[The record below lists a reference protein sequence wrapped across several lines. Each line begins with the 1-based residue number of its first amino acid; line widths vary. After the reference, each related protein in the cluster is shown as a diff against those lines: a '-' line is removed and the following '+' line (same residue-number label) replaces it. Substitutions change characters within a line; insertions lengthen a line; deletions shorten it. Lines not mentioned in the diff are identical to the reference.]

1 MKTTNLK
8 RIKESFS
15 LTERIIFSVFFAVF
29 VISGICI
36 LNSINNKFLVEIPI
50 RGGKITEG
58 VVGTPRLINPLTALS
73 ETDRNMIQLI
83 YSGLMKSNSD
93 GLQTDLADRYDVSE
107 DGLSYHFYIKEDAI
121 FHDGEP
127 VTADDVIFTVLAAQ
141 NPELKSPKR
150 SNWEGISVEKINDK
164 EIIFRLNQ
172 PYSPFLQNMTL
183 GIVPKHVWSDIN
195 INEFTLSKFNLE
207 PIGSG
212 PYKISKIK
220 KDSIGIPTS
229 YILESNKKYALG
241 RPFVDELVFNY
252 YRNQRDLMEAYNN
265 SELDSVYGINPKE
278 ARALQIDGHR
288 VETYTLPRIFAIFF
302 NQNEN
307 ALLAEKS
314 VREALKLATPKIE
327 IVDEVL
333 SGFGTV
339 IDSTI
344 PQHIFN
350 LSPVPKKDIS
360 LAQSKLE
367 ENGWTKNEEGFFVN
381 SDGIILEIDISTSN
395 VDELSA
401 VAEITANSWTQLG
414 VKTNIKNFDSSDLNP
429 SVIRP
434 RKFEALLF
442 GIVISKDV
450 DLYAFWHSSQRDDPG
465 LNITNYTNVSTDKT
479 LEAIRDDE
487 SNDEIL
493 NSFNMEITAD
503 IPAIFLYS
511 PDFIYVLPDKLKGL
525 EISNLI
531 SSEDRFMNVHEWYI
545 KTDKVWEVFIN

>member
-1 MKTTNLK
+1 MK
-8 RIKESFS
+8 
-15 LTERIIFSVFFAVF
+15 
-29 VISGICI
+29 
-36 LNSINNKFLVEIPI
+36 LN
-50 RGGKITEG
+50 
-58 VVGTPRLINPLTALS
+58 A
-73 ETDRNMIQLI
+73 
-83 YSGLMKSNSD
+83 D
-93 GLQTDLADRYDVSE
+93 GLQTDLADKYEVSE
-107 DGLSYHFYIKEDAI
+107 DGLSYHFYIKEEAV

-127 VTADDVIFTVLAAQ
+127 VTSDDVIFTVLAAQ

-164 EIIFRLNQ
+164 EVIFRLNQ
-172 PYSPFLQNMTL
+172 PYTPFLQNMTL
-183 GIVPKHVWSDIN
+183 GIVPRHIWNNID

-212 PYKISKIK
+212 PYKISKIR

-229 YILESNKKYALG
+229 YTLESNKEYALG
-241 RPFVDELVFNY
+241 RPFIDELIFRY
-252 YRNQRDLMEAYNN
+252 FRNQDDLMESYND
-265 SELDSVYGINPKE
+265 SELDSVYGINPKV
-278 ARALQIDGHR
+278 ARVLQIDGHR
-288 VETYTLPRIFAIFF
+288 VETYTLPRIFGIFF

-307 ALLAEKS
+307 ALLSEKP

-327 IVDEVL
+327 IVDQVL

-344 PQHIFN
+344 PQHILN
-350 LSPVPKKDIS
+350 LTPSPATDIT
-360 LAQSKLE
+360 LAQSILA
-367 ENGWTKNEEGFFVN
+367 ENGWVKNDEGFLIDSN
-381 SDGIILEIDISTSN
+381 GIILEIDISTSN
-395 VDELSA
+395 VDELSD
-401 VAEITANSWTQLG
+401 VAEITANSWGQLG
-414 VKTNIKNFDSSDLNP
+414 VKTNIKNFDTSDLNP

-465 LNITNYTNVSTDKT
+465 LNITNYTNVSTDSA
-479 LEAIRDDE
+479 LEIIRDIGSDK
-487 SNDEIL
+487 DIL
-493 NSFNMEITAD
+493 DSFNTEITKD

-545 KTDKVWEVFIN
+545 NTDKVWEVFIN